1 MKQNIITKFGLF
13 ILIALAFTSCNKW
26 IDTVINVD
34 PDSPADVPMNLLL
47 PSVEARFAFT
57 LVEGND
63 GLRTLTL
70 WDQQMTG
77 IARQSQAEGAYSF
90 RSGDAN
96 NNWGALY
103 GGFLMDAKKL
113 MEKAQDP
120 VSASPYYEG
129 AAKVITAA
137 GLGYA
142 SDLWGDIPYSEALQ
156 GSDNLTPKF
165 DSQESIYAAIQSLL
179 DDAITLFSQPAS
191 ANIFP
196 MEGDIIYNGDAA
208 KWIKACYALKA
219 RYALHLS
226 KVNGASAYTTALAD
240 ISKAMTSNDD
250 NMNYA
255 YSSTSNDNGNPLFL
269 FMSDRGDIRVSYRLV
284 NILSQDNDPRLPAF
298 AAPIDAGITVKGV
311 DYPAGSYVGAPIDQP
326 TDGASAPGPGIA
338 SRNSPTTIISYA
350 EVKFMEAECKY
361 QTGDEPGAKSAL
373 KAGIAA
379 SLNQYGVF
387 DQTWFDAKSAEVD
400 ATSGTDLFKLIMNQ
414 KWVALTYSFEA
425 YNDWRRTGEPE
436 LTPNPLASGKEI
448 PRRFPYPTD
457 ALTYNPNTP
466 QNVTIWDHIWWDK

>member
-26 IDTVINVD
+26 IDTGINVD

-47 PSVEARFAFT
+47 PTVEARFAFT
-57 LVEGND
+57 LAEGND
-63 GLRTLTL
+63 GLRTLSL

-77 IARQSQAEGAYSF
+77 VARQSQAEGAYSY

-103 GGFLMDAKKL
+103 GGFLMDAKQL
-113 MEKAQDP
+113 MTKAQAP
-120 VSASPYYEG
+120 ESASPYYEG
-129 AAKVITAA
+129 AAKVLTAL
-137 GLGYA
+137 GIGYA
-142 SDLWGDIPYSEALQ
+142 SDLWGDIPYTEALK
-156 GSDNLTPKF
+156 GAENLTPSF
-165 DSQESIYAAIQSLL
+165 DSQESIYAAVQSLL
-179 DDAITLFSQPAS
+179 DEAIVLFSEPAS

-196 MEGDIIYNGDAA
+196 MEGDVIFKGDAS
-208 KWIKACYALKA
+208 KWLAACYALKA

-226 KVNGASAYTTALAD
+226 KVNGTSAYTAALAS
-240 ISKAMTSNDD
+240 ISHAIGSNAG
-250 NMNYA
+250 NMNYG
-255 YSSTSNDNGNPLFL
+255 YSSSSSSNANPLFL
-269 FMSDRGDIRVSYRLV
+269 FMDDRGDIRVSYRMV
-284 NILSQDNDPRLPAF
+284 NILSQDNDPRLAAF
-298 AAPIDAGITVKGV
+298 ANPIGAPITVNGV

-326 TDGASAPGPGIA
+326 TDGASTPGPGIA
-338 SRNSPTTIISYA
+338 SMESPTTIISYA
-350 EVKFMEAECKY
+350 EVKFIEAECKY
-361 QTGDEPGAKSAL
+361 KTGDEAGAQAAL
-373 KAGIAA
+373 DAGIAA

-387 DQTWFDAKSAEVD
+387 DQAWFDAMK
-400 ATSGTDLFKLIMNQ
+400 ATVAGTTGDDLFKLIMNQ
-414 KWVALTYSFEA
+414 KWIAMMYSFEA

-436 LTPNPLASGKEI
+436 LTPNPLAGQDI